1 MENNTFFFL
10 VESGEDR
17 VKITED
23 LLFSFLKKEST
34 RMVGTGAAIYTDQVW
49 PLTEQRYNAFP
60 SLSRMIHR
68 GGADWGTS
76 VIQEGRGGSS
86 ASESHAI

>member
-1 MENNTFFFL
+1 
-10 VESGEDR
+10 
-17 VKITED
+17 
-23 LLFSFLKKEST
+23 
-34 RMVGTGAAIYTDQVW
+34 MVGTGAAIYTEQVW

-68 GGADWGTS
+68 GGSDWGTS
-76 VIQEGRGGSS
+76 VIKEGRGSSS